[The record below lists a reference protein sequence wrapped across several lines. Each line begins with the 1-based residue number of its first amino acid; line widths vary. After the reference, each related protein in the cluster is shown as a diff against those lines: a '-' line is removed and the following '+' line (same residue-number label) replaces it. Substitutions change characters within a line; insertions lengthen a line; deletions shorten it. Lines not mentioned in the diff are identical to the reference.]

1 MQGFIF
7 SKLKRN
13 LTSGTV
19 HNHLNRSVNKIRR
32 HPPIKFLPLGHPSR
46 TYTSSSDENKKHYII
61 EPTAH
66 VDDTAIIGKN
76 TYIGHFV
83 QVGPNVNIGDGCFV
97 HSHCTVTNCDI
108 GERVVLNSGTRI
120 GQVSNIDILSLN
132 NSSHTCIKLHIC
144 KHVLNF
150 CDILV
155 FKIKDSF
162 E

>member
-1 MQGFIF
+1 MHGCIF
-7 SKLKRN
+7 SRFKRK

-32 HPPIKFLPLGHPSR
+32 LSPIKFLPLGHLSCK
-46 TYTSSSDENKKHYII
+46 YTSSSKENKEQSII

-66 VDDTAIIGKN
+66 VDTTAIIGKN

-83 QVGPNVNIGDGCFV
+83 QIGPSVNIGDGCFI

-120 GQVSNIDILSLN
+120 GQVSNIDIFSLN
-132 NSSHTCIKLHIC
+132 KSSHKCI
-144 KHVLNF
+144 
-150 CDILV
+150 
-155 FKIKDSF
+155 
-162 E
+162 